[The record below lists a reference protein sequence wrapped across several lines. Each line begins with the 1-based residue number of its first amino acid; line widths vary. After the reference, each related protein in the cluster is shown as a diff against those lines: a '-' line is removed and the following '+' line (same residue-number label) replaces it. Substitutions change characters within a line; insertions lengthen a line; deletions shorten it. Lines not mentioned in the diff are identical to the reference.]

1 MKGEESMD
9 LEITWLPDLIHLH
22 SFEGNWDKY
31 FEFIY
36 KVFTKDFVEDPPFY
50 EGRKL
55 RLKKHPMY
63 EEKEATFWHI
73 ISDGI
78 SEESRIPNLRR
89 CERIPWPRPII
100 ENSTDPV
107 VKIWQNKRNG
117 KVRICLLL
125 DSYNYIVILDR
136 RDDYDLFWTAYP
148 IDQPHQKRKLIK
160 EYEAYINA
168 NAA

>member
-1 MKGEESMD
+1 MD
-9 LEITWLPDLIHLH
+9 LEITWLPEVIQLQ

-36 KVFTKDFVEDPPFY
+36 KVFVKDFIESRPVY

-55 RLKKHPMY
+55 NLKKLPTY
-63 EEKEATFWHI
+63 EGKDATFWHI
-73 ISDGI
+73 ISEGDI
-78 SEESRIPNLRR
+78 EDSRIPNLRR
-89 CERIPWPRPII
+89 CERIRWPRPII
-100 ENSTDPV
+100 ENSADPV
-107 VKIWQNKRNG
+107 VKIWQNNRKG

-125 DSYNYIVILDR
+125 DPANYIVILDR
-136 RDDYDLFWTAYP
+136 RANYDLFWTAYP
-148 IDQPHQKRKLIK
+148 VDWPHQKRKLIK